1 MGKEDQDKVHSNT
14 HTEPASP
21 SAFDA
26 SHIHLLVCGGTI
38 DNIDLDT
45 GANNSVSGVEAYLKG
60 FVKPYFGL
68 SRDLLFMKDSRD
80 VTDADRQ
87 QLLEAIVTSHYKKF
101 LVTHGTFTMAETGR
115 YLKERLQ
122 PVDDKLVVLVGS
134 MIPLGEPNSDA
145 PFNLGFACATAM
157 MHRKNGVIIA
167 FNGKI
172 WDPGEVRKNLEEL
185 VFEEMDK

>member
-1 MGKEDQDKVHSNT
+1 MSEREKQQVESKMQADAALLPVI
-14 HTEPASP
+14 
-21 SAFDA
+21 DA

-45 GANNSVSGVEAYLKG
+45 GSRNTVSGVEAYLKS

-68 SRDLLFMKDSRD
+68 TRDLLFMKDSRE
-80 VTDADRQ
+80 VTDADRER
-87 QLLEAIVTSHYKKF
+87 LLEAIIASPFNRF

-115 YLKERLQ
+115 YLKRRLQ
-122 PVDDKLVVLVGS
+122 SADGKLVILAGS

-145 PFNLGFACATAM
+145 PFNLGFACAAATM
-157 MHRKNGVIIA
+157 YRENGVFIA

-172 WDPGEVRKNLEEL
+172 WDPDDVKKNIEDMR
-185 VFEEMDK
+185 FEQT